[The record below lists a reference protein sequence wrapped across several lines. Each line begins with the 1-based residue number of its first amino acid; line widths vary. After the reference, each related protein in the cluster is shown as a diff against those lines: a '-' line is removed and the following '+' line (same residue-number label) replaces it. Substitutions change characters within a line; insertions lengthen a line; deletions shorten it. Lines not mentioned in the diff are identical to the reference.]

1 MEETARGIV
10 KVDQTNWSALNET
23 ERDAHLA
30 TEGYVIL
37 PGLLDTGTIE
47 RIRDELAD
55 LPMNTAPYSK
65 EQKFA
70 AEPPQWHSRSFA
82 KLIGH
87 PPLITQLRRALGEE
101 IVFMLGHYIT
111 SGPGVPGLAL
121 HSDYQPF
128 GSPQKGWE
136 ESSPAT
142 LRLLI
147 YMDDLTLD
155 KAPFTIVPR
164 SHASLHQVANPYMRY
179 DHHPDMVTITLKAG
193 DAILFNV
200 KAFHGTHPHLGNQ
213 SRGMLELAYRPAWA
227 RCAGPVKEWDAEVIA
242 AAPDIAKPYLLPR
255 NSGEAETALGMT
267 LDARAGDF
275 SGLMPPAMMPAPLK
289 TGAA

>member
-1 MEETARGIV
+1 
-10 KVDQTNWSALNET
+10 
-23 ERDAHLA
+23 
-30 TEGYVIL
+30 
-37 PGLLDTGTIE
+37 
-47 RIRDELAD
+47 
-55 LPMNTAPYSK
+55 SK

-70 AEPPQWHSRSFA
+70 AEPPQWHSPAFA
-82 KLIGH
+82 ELIGH
-87 PPLITQLRRALGEE
+87 PPLIAQLRRTLGDE
-101 IVFMLGHYIT
+101 IVFMLGHYII

-142 LRLLI
+142 LRVLI
-147 YMDDLTLD
+147 YMDDLTLE

-179 DHHPDMVTITLKAG
+179 DHHPDMVTITLRAG

-200 KAFHGTHPHLGNQ
+200 KAFHGTHPHLGNE

-227 RCAGPVKEWDAEVIA
+227 RCAGPVKEWDSANVA
-242 AAPDIAKPYLLPR
+242 AAPDIAKPFLLPR
-255 NSGEAETALGMT
+255 NGGEAESALGTT
-267 LDARAGDF
+267 LDARSGDF
-275 SGLMPPAMMPAPLK
+275 GGLMPPALTPIV
-289 TGAA
+289 GAVA